1 MIATRPSA
9 PPGRVIPAASD
20 LPVCPVLSS
29 VPWHLT
35 RLCVIYLFTFVYLSL
50 PLGSMLL

>member
-9 PPGRVIPAASD
+9 PPGRVISAASD
-20 LPVCPVLSS
+20 LPLCLVLSS
-29 VPWHLT
+29 VLWHLT
-35 RLCVIYLFTFVYLSL
+35 RLCVIYLFTCVCLSL